1 MTNSPRPPHSISDKH
16 LKENMADEGNVS
28 EMFDVLKMNMNM
40 MMGKIDLISTDLAKL
55 KGQIEVMNGNWNRFP
70 KTPTEK

>member
-1 MTNSPRPPHSISDKH
+1 
-16 LKENMADEGNVS
+16 MADEGNVS

-40 MMGKIDLISTDLAKL
+40 MMGKVDLISTDLAKL

-70 KTPTEK
+70 KTPIEK